1 MMMMQSLVK
10 ASSLAFVMGTLALT
24 AGTII
29 SPVLAEAPNPLQQP
43 QLQGNAGSTM
53 LQGGTGSTTLQGG
66 TDSVM
71 LQAGTGS
78 TQLQVGTASTMLQGG
93 AQREAGPANILI
105 LLDMS
110 MSMREKLKHDDEGNK
125 VQKIDAAK
133 DVLYKALLKIPSD
146 VKVGLRVFGQAVPSG
161 FDPCSATALLVP
173 PGVNN
178 RGSIMSKIRNLIP
191 TGMTPLTYALHA
203 ANESDLA
210 RMTGKKTIILISDG
224 QDTCLQDPC
233 SYIRQLHA
241 RGINIKIDIVGLNIA
256 EKEARNQLNCIAQA
270 SGGQYYNADTS
281 SKLIESISHS
291 VSQAISGQ
299 VIIPG
304 QSKIKN
310 PETPPELIPILPMDG
325 SVPPPTMTG
334 QPIAPTPT
342 PPTKPKKG
350 AMDQWL
356 WDLAN

>member
-1 MMMMQSLVK
+1 MNRPLAH
-10 ASSLAFVMGTLALT
+10 ASFLAV
-24 AGTII
+24 II
-29 SPVLAEAPNPLQQP
+29 ATFICSVHAEAQNPPPLAPPIQTQSTM
-43 QLQGNAGSTM
+43 LQGNSNSTM

-66 TDSVM
+66 TGSVM
-71 LQAGTGS
+71 LETGTGS
-78 TQLQVGTASTMLQGG
+78 TQLQVGTASTLLQAG
-93 AQREAGPANILI
+93 AMREAGPNNILI

-146 VKVGLRVFGQAVPSG
+146 VNVGLRVFGQAVPSG

-173 PGVNN
+173 PGINN

-203 ANESDLA
+203 ANESDLT
-210 RMTGKKTIILISDG
+210 RLTGKKTIILISDG

-256 EKEARNQLNCIAQA
+256 ERAARDQLNCIADA
-270 SGGQYYNADTS
+270 SGGKYYNADTAA
-281 SKLIESISHS
+281 KLIESISHS

-304 QSKIKN
+304 QTQIKN

-334 QPIAPTPT
+334 QPVAPTPT
-342 PPTKPKKG
+342 PPAKPKKG
-350 AMDQWL
+350 ALDQWL
-356 WDLAN
+356 WDLTK

>member
-1 MMMMQSLVK
+1 MNRPLAK
-10 ASSLAFVMGTLALT
+10 ASSIAL
-24 AGTII
+24 II
-29 SPVLAEAPNPLQQP
+29 AAIVSPVLAEAPNPLQGGTQSTM
-43 QLQGNAGSTM
+43 LQGNSSSTM
-53 LQGGTGSTTLQGG
+53 LQGGTEG
-66 TDSVM
+66 VM

-93 AQREAGPANILI
+93 AQREAGPNNILI

-173 PGVNN
+173 PGINN

-203 ANESDLA
+203 ANESDLT

-224 QDTCLQDPC
+224 QDTCGADPC
-233 SYIRQLHA
+233 AYIRQLHA

-256 EKEARNQLNCIAQA
+256 ERAAREQLNCIAHT
-270 SGGQYYNADTS
+270 SGGQYYNADTAA
-281 SKLIESISHS
+281 KLIESISHS

-299 VIIPG
+299 VILPG
-304 QSKIKN
+304 QNNIKN

-325 SVPPPTMTG
+325 SAVPPPAMTG
-334 QPIAPTPT
+334 QPVAPTTT
-342 PPTKPKKG
+342 PPAKPKKG
-350 AMDQWL
+350 ALDQWL
-356 WDLAN
+356 WDLTK